1 MKGTSKL
8 TALKAQRIAAGM
20 SIGDLA
26 KKAGLSD
33 LVVKNVESNGAN
45 IQNHDAAKLAA
56 ALGVSLSTLGQVE
69 L

>member
-8 TALKAQRIAAGM
+8 TQLKAQRGTM

-33 LVVKNVESNGAN
+33 WTIRQVEAGGN

-56 ALGVSLSTLGQVE
+56 ALGVSLATLGQVE